1 MIHNLP
7 GLARGSRAWLRDVT
21 AHADS
26 ISSDL
31 ARLTGDLSALTD
43 TFFNANANRLN
54 RLATLVTVGS
64 LFFLIWTLVTGFF
77 GQNFGYLVRHIDSAH
92 TFWLYEGGA
101 LVLPTVVLAIV
112 LWWRRND
119 WWG

>member
-1 MIHNLP
+1 MI
-7 GLARGSRAWLRDVT
+7 A
-21 AHADS
+21 
-26 ISSDL
+26 SDL
-31 ARLTGDLSALTD
+31 HRLTGDLSALTD

-77 GQNFGYLVRHIDSAH
+77 GQNFGYLTRHIDTARA
-92 TFWLYEGGA
+92 FWLYEGGA
-101 LVLPTVVLAIV
+101 LVLPTVILAVI
-112 LWWRRND
+112 LFRRRRD